1 MKLLQNSSYINDSK
15 KISELRK
22 LSYVTKH
29 QENTWFP
36 IAQYNSRT
44 GSYVNAAINLQAITS
59 YVNAYTSY
67 CFDLAVKEYQ
77 LPTFS
82 RVMTFDDNGEINSY
96 SDALEISSSLTFHSL
111 GNIITY
117 TYTYLSDDFHTSV
130 VCLDYDLDGSVNK
143 DSFVFDPNFKYNLNV
158 VDGKIVM
165 EKRIFEE
172 GKLLFDDFSNILEYD
187 SNESQKVLSFNI
199 FGELSELTFESNNL
213 VSFDNSNV
221 VLDISNNEN
230 VLLTYSY
237 FNGNENKSGEILFER
252 GLVCFYGTNVD
263 SFENKYLFVDKIDK
277 EITIDQQDD
286 LYAYFACPADYK
298 IKFIDAENNLIG
310 GWHKYSTFSYYSFNK
325 EYQVY
330 RTEYSG
336 LGKNTW
342 KISKWQN

>member
-130 VCLDYDLDGSVNK
+130 VCLDYDL
-143 DSFVFDPNFKYNLNV
+143 
-158 VDGKIVM
+158 
-165 EKRIFEE
+165 
-172 GKLLFDDFSNILEYD
+172 
-187 SNESQKVLSFNI
+187 
-199 FGELSELTFESNNL
+199 
-213 VSFDNSNV
+213 
-221 VLDISNNEN
+221 
-230 VLLTYSY
+230 
-237 FNGNENKSGEILFER
+237 
-252 GLVCFYGTNVD
+252 
-263 SFENKYLFVDKIDK
+263 
-277 EITIDQQDD
+277 
-286 LYAYFACPADYK
+286 
-298 IKFIDAENNLIG
+298 
-310 GWHKYSTFSYYSFNK
+310 
-325 EYQVY
+325 
-330 RTEYSG
+330 
-336 LGKNTW
+336 
-342 KISKWQN
+342 